1 MRRREFI
8 DMILNGISD
17 TFDIY
22 HNYWFEGRK
31 FVIYAYSYNK
41 KDRFSTTDDAK
52 LWDSKCYEHL
62 FFINC
67 DTLGMKE
74 LDDLYD
80 FAVNKI
86 EPHFVRGDGKL
97 PAKNHMYTHIS
108 FIIITRNQV
117 LPDVEKA
124 LKSKNYSKNYMFG
137 ARGFSKYN
145 CLWDKMNTIH
155 YLVIS
160 FIYNN
165 MIARQSI
172 LKIVISVLFCIIKT
186 VLI

>member
-8 DMILNGISD
+8 DMILNSISD

-97 PAKNHMYTHIS
+97 PVKNHMYTHIS
-108 FIIITRNQV
+108 FIIITKRHLNLRILVRIICLVQEVFLISDWLV
-117 LPDVEKA
+117 LHRAD
-124 LKSKNYSKNYMFG
+124 
-137 ARGFSKYN
+137 
-145 CLWDKMNTIH
+145 
-155 YLVIS
+155 
-160 FIYNN
+160 
-165 MIARQSI
+165 
-172 LKIVISVLFCIIKT
+172 T
-186 VLI
+186 V